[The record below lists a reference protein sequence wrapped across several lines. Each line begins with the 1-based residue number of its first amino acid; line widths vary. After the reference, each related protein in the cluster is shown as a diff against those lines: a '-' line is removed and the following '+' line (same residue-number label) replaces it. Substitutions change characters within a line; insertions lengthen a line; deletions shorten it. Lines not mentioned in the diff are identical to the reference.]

1 MAEAIPFEGANCIL
15 RAPPGEEETCND
27 LHIFHNRRMV
37 VSCWQLDA
45 AELAEVARTGRVYL
59 SVAGPTHPPL
69 YIATETEMRAF
80 TAEYGLMPKQTTEQ
94 A

>member
-1 MAEAIPFEGANCIL
+1 MANAINFDGANTIL
-15 RAPPGEEETCND
+15 RAPAGQEETCNN
-27 LHIFHNRRMV
+27 LHIFRNRRMV
-37 VSCWQLDA
+37 VSCWQLEPH
-45 AELAEVARTGRVYL
+45 ELEEVARTGRIYL